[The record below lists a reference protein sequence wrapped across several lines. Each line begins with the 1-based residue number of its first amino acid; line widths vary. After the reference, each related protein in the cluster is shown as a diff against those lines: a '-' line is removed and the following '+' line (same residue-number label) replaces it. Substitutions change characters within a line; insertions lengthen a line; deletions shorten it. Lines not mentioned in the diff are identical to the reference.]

1 MKIDDWDFFDKE
13 GFRVRYNLEYVI
25 LEAGKSLCAGTFIRM
40 VYIFKRSYKM
50 YTQNLNYYH

>member
-40 VYIFKRSYKM
+40 V
-50 YTQNLNYYH
+50 